1 MVWASCHTLRNAAST
16 RLTFLISLARTV
28 GGGGHGLCQGPPATA
43 TPLQQLVVPQMMT
56 GESRVFISPDEA
68 GIPLA
73 FVVPTVHLM
82 LNYPSDPTVRCAL
95 TGDCVFEILFR
106 FLRQSGTK

>member
-1 MVWASCHTLRNAAST
+1 
-16 RLTFLISLARTV
+16 
-28 GGGGHGLCQGPPATA
+28 
-43 TPLQQLVVPQMMT
+43 MMT

-95 TGDCVFEILFR
+95 MGDCVFEILFR
-106 FLRQSGTK
+106 FLRQYGTK